1 MSSFDII
8 LIKTNDFDEQTLV
21 LKNEPNFTKDNYDNF
36 LKLKTNYLDIEKSI
50 DLISPL
56 CEIKTVEDNEDFMT

>member
-21 LKNEPNFTKDNYDNF
+21 LKNKPNFTKDNYDNF

-56 CEIKTVEDNEDFMT
+56 CEIKTPASH